1 MRLSTLAL
9 ATLIGSTSAFAPAP
23 ITRTTSRV
31 VLNNQNNSDDIF
43 NEARNVVLG
52 TFTAAT
58 LFMGTL
64 TTTPLSASAGLD
76 APSAKQPT
84 TETSAAIKAKA
95 GKFVLILFIMCNRCS
110 IEVSMDRL
118 LYLNLFAFI

>member
-23 ITRTTSRV
+23 ITRTSQQSHV

-43 NEARNVVLG
+43 DDARNVVLG

-64 TTTPLSASAGLD
+64 ITTPLHASAGLD
-76 APSAKQPT
+76 APAKQTT
-84 TETSAAIKAKA
+84 TETAAASKAKA
-95 GKFVLILFIMCNRCS
+95 GKFIL
-110 IEVSMDRL
+110 
-118 LYLNLFAFI
+118 Y

>member
-9 ATLIGSTSAFAPAP
+9 ATLISSTSAFAPAP
-23 ITRTTSRV
+23 ITRTSQSHV

-43 NEARNVVLG
+43 DDARNVVLG

-64 TTTPLSASAGLD
+64 TTTPLPASAGLD

-84 TETSAAIKAKA
+84 TETAAASKAKA
-95 GKFVLILFIMCNRCS
+95 GKFALVLFYMCS
-110 IEVSMDRL
+110 GVQYEVSMV
-118 LYLNLFAFI
+118 